1 MFETD
6 TTIEVWSRAGGCL
19 RLSKANGSQIGRG
32 HFELEGSLSS
42 VYGTSSSRL
51 LLLNDGRCCLY
62 HGGEKV
68 ADLSTQGPI
77 QHALYLEES
86 TWILSGWRE
95 EILLEESSVKNHK
108 QDEVVVQHIMNDEQL
123 WLLTNDGMLH
133 HSILTE

>member
-1 MFETD
+1 M
-6 TTIEVWSRAGGCL
+6 VKSGGCL
-19 RLSKANGSQIGRG
+19 RLSKANGSQIGIG
-32 HFELEGSLSS
+32 HFDLEGSLSS

-51 LLLNDGRCCLY
+51 LLLNDGRCYLY
-62 HGGEKV
+62 HGGVKV

-77 QHALYLEES
+77 QHALYLDNS

-95 EILLEESSVKNHK
+95 EILLEESNVNTQK
-108 QDEVVVQHIMNDEQL
+108 QDEVVVQHVMNDKQL